1 MGPPVVL
8 VLPDPQVAA
17 RVQIVGANPAENAAA
32 RSALARL
39 GARNPVRRVVFADHG
54 VKREIQAQVRN
65 YKEDPT
71 GGFETEWLGKLFLA
85 DLAGTLHARGEI
97 IDWVEFRA
105 GSAGDGTGIEP
116 SFRHLH
122 PRSQAE
128 LRALAERAAGRA
140 TRTGHRLEP
149 IVAYGASD
157 GALKVIVRLTKREFL
172 KGTNTRW
179 IEDLAPER
187 SYSTYLLVL
196 GPGGIP
202 VAYGANFGQA
212 GGAWAYGP
220 TARSRS
226 IGPPPLEGP
235 FDLDVRIARR
245 IPKQQNFEVPLSCA
259 TSSTRKACIAF
270 RRDWVRLLPPVAAD
284 TTCLGPVGI
293 DEISIRGVVGGIRVR
308 RDYSGCYGGVIAR
321 WERLL
326 GVPTRR

>member
-1 MGPPVVL
+1 M
-8 VLPDPQVAA
+8 A
-17 RVQIVGANPAENAAA
+17 RQALSRRPGRNAP
-32 RSALARL
+32 RSWR
-39 GARNPVRRVVFADHG
+39 
-54 VKREIQAQVRN
+54 K
-65 YKEDPT
+65 
-71 GGFETEWLGKLFLA
+71 
-85 DLAGTLHARGEI
+85 

-116 SFRHLH
+116 SFRH

-172 KGTNTRW
+172 KGTSTRW

-259 TSSTRKACIAF
+259 TSSTRKACTAF